1 MQKNERLYRIVS
13 HLCPDQ
19 QHHSSDNNNE
29 RNKKNNYLL
38 EINRVNGKFSQ
49 QDNKQR
55 QSLNKELFQEN
66 NLNPIQTI
74 TKSLSL
80 LKQIYQTIEMI
91 DEEELNQQEL
101 IEENEEEIINKK
113 EESSSFIDRFLYRLL
128 IGGNEE
134 REIGDI
140 NDVIVPSLRRI
151 KVVEE
156 EKKSTIAS
164 YDDEDDFTI
173 DRPITASVFVTF
185 IETILNTTK
194 ALSIITLVTVTY
206 LHEKFIVILKPILII
221 EFARLEKNLRKLLKL
236 YKEKL
241 QKYKIQKYFIKHLKF
256 LQYKSPKLFKRI
268 LILYNNYQQILSTL
282 QNNNIK
288 SWIYNL
294 YTFILSIYFNILFF
308 IIYLFEK
315 VTSPRLLYLLSLSH
329 ENLLELCE
337 RVILF
342 VKEGLMINTLE
353 NSLKSSNNNGSLL
366 SSLVRKRTSIP
377 KEHYKITGKH
387 DN

>member
-221 EFARLEKNLRKLLKL
+221 EFARLEKNLL
-236 YKEKL
+236 
-241 QKYKIQKYFIKHLKF
+241 
-256 LQYKSPKLFKRI
+256 
-268 LILYNNYQQILSTL
+268 
-282 QNNNIK
+282 
-288 SWIYNL
+288 
-294 YTFILSIYFNILFF
+294 
-308 IIYLFEK
+308 
-315 VTSPRLLYLLSLSH
+315 TSPRLLYLLSLSH